1 MDMSEDEKKAAGYA
15 AADCIQR
22 DMLVG
27 IGTGSTVFY
36 FIKKLAERI
45 KEGLNIQAICSSEK
59 SLLLAKKHAIP
70 LLDANEVAALDITVD
85 GADEID
91 CEKRMIKGGGGA
103 LLREKILASS
113 SREMIVIVDQSK
125 VSEKIGRAKL
135 PVEIVPFC
143 YQATL
148 SKLKAHGLNGSMR
161 MESNSKFFHT
171 DGGHYIYDIELQA
184 PLENPAKT
192 HSEIITL
199 PGVIETGLFF
209 HVAGRVIIGKKDGQT
224 EVWQ

>member
-1 MDMSEDEKKAAGYA
+1 MSEDEKKAAGYA
-15 AADCIQR
+15 AADCIQH

-36 FIKKLAERI
+36 FIEKLGERV
-45 KEGLNIQAICSSEK
+45 KEGLNIQAIPSSEK
-59 SLLLAKKHAIP
+59 SLILAKKHAIP
-70 LLDANEVAALDITVD
+70 LLDAKKIVSLDITVD

-91 CEKRMIKGGGGA
+91 REKRMIKGGGGA

-113 SREMIVIVDQSK
+113 SREMIVIVDQAK

-143 YQATL
+143 YQATI
-148 SKLKAHGLNGSMR
+148 SKLKAHGLNGSVR
-161 MESNSKFFHT
+161 MESEGKFFCT
-171 DGGHYIYDIELQA
+171 DGGHFIYDIELQA
-184 PLENPAKT
+184 PLDDPIKL

-209 HVAGRVIIGKKDGQT
+209 HVAGRVIIGKSDGQT
-224 EVWQ
+224 EMWQ

>member
-1 MDMSEDEKKAAGYA
+1 MSEDEKKAAGYA

-36 FIKKLAERI
+36 FIEKLAERV
-45 KEGLNIQAICSSEK
+45 KEGLNIRAICSSEK
-59 SLLLAKKHAIP
+59 SLLLAKKKAIP
-70 LLDANEVAALDITVD
+70 LLNANDVTTLDITVD

-91 CEKRMIKGGGGA
+91 REKRMIKGGGGA
-103 LLREKILASS
+103 LLREKILATSS
-113 SREMIVIVDQSK
+113 SEMIVIVDQAK
-125 VSEKIGRAKL
+125 VSEKIGKAKL

-143 YQATL
+143 YQATI

-161 MESNSKFFHT
+161 MENKGKFFST

-184 PLENPAKT
+184 PLDDPVKV
-192 HSEIITL
+192 HSEIISL